1 MDKLKKTSLLRGF
14 TARESEAVS
23 WVMVVNH
30 LTGGAL
36 RELTERYRQTRDWH
50 WKAAQ
55 LCITPA
61 CRLNGRGKE
70 AADVDELTG
79 VTMVDLD
86 HVEGDI
92 EELRA
97 RVNADPH
104 TFLSYVTVSGNG
116 LRILCRY
123 EATATAEADG
133 TNAEK
138 GNDTP
143 AHAAPNDYSA
153 ATTGDTAPAPAEADA
168 ALYAE
173 AFLAANCHYAEL
185 TGLPFDEKCCNVNR
199 LSALC
204 HDPRAFFRPDAQPF
218 TVGCWTDTAAPC
230 PADEDGPNTAPHP
243 DDNTPRYGHA
253 ADAHAG
259 SPAIATATGSPAAGN
274 PAHAAAAAAPLSP
287 VDYAVR
293 VVESHGESYVRGNRN
308 TYIMKCTAMMNRLG
322 VTQAEAERW
331 ALGHDLGERE
341 VRAIVKSVYGLY
353 ARQHATFDMPRS
365 VNTCK
370 PALLRGLSHTH
381 ARANLIIKGNDG
393 YMPREDGSDTA
404 DDFSAGP
411 LRFRLPEGFRW
422 PAFMQQM
429 VDCGENEAQR
439 DVLTLAVIVV
449 AGFLL
454 ARGRTLCTRY
464 SRRLWYPVLQMFVVA
479 PPASGKSVITW
490 ARKLADTLHA
500 RLSAD
505 YRERRQQY
513 ERAKAAYDSA
523 GKQRA
528 QMERPEEPR
537 MKLALLPGNITA
549 PGLIEL
555 LDTNDG
561 AGLICEAEADTL
573 SAMLNSDYGW
583 SDILRKCFEGDTVS
597 IYRRTDK
604 EYREV
609 RGPRLSVL
617 VSGTPDQVQPLV
629 SSAANGQFS
638 RALYLTMPQQ
648 DAFVNQFDRE
658 ATDIESRFADWGAE
672 WQQVADSLPARYGRL
687 ELRLSPEQQ
696 EAFNT
701 RLSQLYHHAAGTHER
716 GYMKSSVAREGINLL
731 RVASVVALMRALET
745 GRGIAP
751 DPAIPAENVKDGLCS
766 RHVLALTDDD
776 LGAVLALAEPLYRNA
791 CRVLTLLP
799 ETAVAGRKLS
809 PSEAVVQSLP
819 LEFTRAEAVEM
830 GGQMGVAPSSV
841 DSAIAR
847 MVARDQLRKTDK
859 GRYVFNKTVKNGSGK
874 N

>member
-70 AADVDELTG
+70 AADVEELTG

-123 EATATAEADG
+123 EADG
-133 TNAEK
+133 T
-138 GNDTP
+138 D
-143 AHAAPNDYSA
+143 AAP
-153 ATTGDTAPAPAEADA
+153 DA

-173 AFLAANCHYAEL
+173 AFLAANGYYTEL
-185 TGLPFDEKCCNVNR
+185 TGQPFDEKCCNVNR

-218 TVGCWTDTAAPC
+218 IVGCWADTAVPC
-230 PADEDGPNTAPHP
+230 PDGNATG
-243 DDNTPRYGHA
+243 YGHA

-259 SPAIATATGSPAAGN
+259 YTE
-274 PAHAAAAAAPLSP
+274 SP

-293 VVESHGESYVRGNRN
+293 VVESRGERYVHKNRN
-308 TYIMKCTAMMNRLG
+308 NYIMRCVAMMNRLG

-353 ARQHATFDMPRS
+353 ARQHATFDMPRRKQS
-365 VNTCK
+365 CNLASCS
-370 PALLRGLSHTH
+370 GLSHTH
-381 ARANLIIKGNDG
+381 AHANLIIKEDANP
-393 YMPREDGSDTA
+393 MPPEDGPEAA
-404 DDFSAGP
+404 DDFSADT

-658 ATDIESRFADWGAE
+658 ATDIESRFAEWGAE

-809 PSEAVVQSLP
+809 PTENLMQSLP
-819 LEFTRAEAVEM
+819 LEFTRAEAMELAGRM
-830 GGQMGVAPSSV
+830 DIPTCTL
-841 DSAIAR
+841 DSMLSR
-847 MVARDQLRKTDK
+847 MVARGQLQRQDK
-859 GRYVFNKTVKNGSGK
+859 GRYLFNRTVKHLA
-874 N
+874 

>member
-70 AADVDELTG
+70 AADVEELTG

-123 EATATAEADG
+123 EADG
-133 TNAEK
+133 T
-138 GNDTP
+138 D
-143 AHAAPNDYSA
+143 AAP
-153 ATTGDTAPAPAEADA
+153 DA

-173 AFLAANCHYAEL
+173 AFLAANGYYTEL
-185 TGLPFDEKCCNVNR
+185 TGQPFDEKCCNVNR

-218 TVGCWTDTAAPC
+218 IVGCWADTAVPC
-230 PADEDGPNTAPHP
+230 PADEDEPDTAPHP
-243 DDNTPRYGHA
+243 DDNATRYGHA
-253 ADAHAG
+253 ADAHTAHAG
-259 SPAIATATGSPAAGN
+259 STAITAYAGSTAAGN
-274 PAHAAAAAAPLSP
+274 PAITAHAGAAGSTAGTAAAPLSP

-353 ARQHATFDMPRS
+353 ARQHATFDMPRRKQS
-365 VNTCK
+365 CNLASCS
-370 PALLRGLSHTH
+370 GLSHTH
-381 ARANLIIKGNDG
+381 AHANLIIKEDANP
-393 YMPREDGSDTA
+393 MPPEDGPEAA
-404 DDFSAGP
+404 DDFSADT

-658 ATDIESRFADWGAE
+658 ATDIESRFAEWGAE

-809 PSEAVVQSLP
+809 PTENLMQSLP
-819 LEFTRAEAVEM
+819 LEFTRAEAMELAGRM
-830 GGQMGVAPSSV
+830 DIPTCTL
-841 DSAIAR
+841 DSMLSR
-847 MVARDQLRKTDK
+847 MVARGQLQRQDK
-859 GRYVFNKTVKNGSGK
+859 GRYLFNRTVKHLA
-874 N
+874 

>member
-30 LTGGAL
+30 LTGGDL

-116 LRILCRY
+116 LRVLCRY
-123 EATATAEADG
+123 EADG
-133 TNAEK
+133 T
-138 GNDTP
+138 D
-143 AHAAPNDYSA
+143 AAP
-153 ATTGDTAPAPAEADA
+153 DA

-204 HDPRAFFRPDAQPF
+204 HDPRAFFRPGAQPF
-218 TVGCWTDTAAPC
+218 IVGGWTDTAAPC
-230 PADEDGPNTAPHP
+230 PDGNAT
-243 DDNTPRYGHA
+243 RYGHA

-259 SPAIATATGSPAAGN
+259 NTE
-274 PAHAAAAAAPLSP
+274 SP

-308 TYIMKCTAMMNRLG
+308 TYIMKCVAMMNRLG

-353 ARQHATFDMPRS
+353 ARQHATFDMPRRKQS
-365 VNTCK
+365 CNLASCS
-370 PALLRGLSHTH
+370 GLSHTH
-381 ARANLIIKGNDG
+381 ARANLIVKEDANQ
-393 YMPREDGSDTA
+393 MPPEDGPDAA

-490 ARKLADTLHA
+490 ARRLADTLHA

-658 ATDIESRFADWGAE
+658 ATDIEARFAEWGAE

-751 DPAIPAENVKDGLCS
+751 DPAIPAENVKDGACP
-766 RHVLALTDDD
+766 RHILALTDDD

-799 ETAVAGRKLS
+799 ETATAGRKLS
-809 PSEAVVQSLP
+809 PTENLVQSLP
-819 LEFTRAEAVEM
+819 LEFTRAEAMELAERM
-830 GGQMGVAPSSV
+830 DIPTCTL
-841 DSAIAR
+841 DSMLSR
-847 MVARDQLRKTDK
+847 MVARGQLQRQDK
-859 GRYVFNKTVKNGSGK
+859 GRYMFNRTVEHNYASRRGDGG
-874 N
+874 